1 MIGERQEEGSGEG
14 LPGLKLNGTV
24 LFIKLGSRYM
34 HSLFCDYFI
43 PYVYILSAFYFTSI
57 STQHLKIKFLKNEAC
72 SLSPDFSCHLLK
84 YKC

>member
-43 PYVYILSAFYFTSI
+43 PYIYF
-57 STQHLKIKFLKNEAC
+57 L
-72 SLSPDFSCHLLK
+72 
-84 YKC
+84 